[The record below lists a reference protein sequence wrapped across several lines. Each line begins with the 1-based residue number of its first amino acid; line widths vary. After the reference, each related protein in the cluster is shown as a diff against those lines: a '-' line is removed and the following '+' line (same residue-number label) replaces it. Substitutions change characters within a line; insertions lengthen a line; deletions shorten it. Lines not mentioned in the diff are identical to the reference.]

1 MIFGRG
7 RPSLKVSGEGMVSEM
22 MAGVS
27 EGVWDFFLLK
37 TMMMARQSSVSEG
50 ICSRRIISIFLR
62 NMSQVPAAGSLRY
75 DVGLLAPLPVFF
87 WPVLPQIKRVL
98 ALFTPH
104 PTPHF
109 HSTLSLCS
117 TRRETLSILVVT
129 S

>member
-75 DVGLLAPLPVFF
+75 DVGLLAPLPV
-87 WPVLPQIKRVL
+87 LPQIKRVL